1 MTVLIA
7 PDKFKGSLSAA
18 EVCAAIKEGLHAV
31 DSSLRIVTLPLAD
44 GGEGT
49 CELLTHHAGGSIVSL
64 EVRDPLFRPIQS
76 QYGISK
82 DGKTAFLEMAKAS
95 GLQLLAQNEQN
106 PMITSTVGTGDLIRH
121 ALDNGVEELIM
132 GVGGSATTDGGMGM
146 AEALGIV
153 FYDSA
158 GEKLRPVGS
167 NLNRIHRLD
176 MSGIHSRLKDIRFT
190 IFCDVDNPLHGP
202 KGAAYVFSPQ
212 KGADSQMVALLDQ
225 GLAHYQEVVEQALAV
240 KVNFPGAGAG
250 GGLPATVKA
259 LTEVLIRPG
268 MEFIIEFTSLEK
280 MVADADVVVTGEG
293 KIDDQTLS
301 GKVVKGVASLA
312 SRHKKPVIAI
322 AGKSLLDDDS
332 IQALGITRLM
342 MLTGPNS
349 TEKESMEN
357 AYAILRER
365 ASELARNWPL

>member
-1 MTVLIA
+1 
-7 PDKFKGSLSAA
+7 
-18 EVCAAIKEGLHAV
+18 
-31 DSSLRIVTLPLAD
+31 
-44 GGEGT
+44 
-49 CELLTHHAGGSIVSL
+49 
-64 EVRDPLFRPIQS
+64 
-76 QYGISK
+76 
-82 DGKTAFLEMAKAS
+82 MAKAS

-158 GEKLRPVGS
+158 GERLRPVGS

-312 SRHKKPVIAI
+312 SRYKKPVIAI

>member
-1 MTVLIA
+1 
-7 PDKFKGSLSAA
+7 
-18 EVCAAIKEGLHAV
+18 
-31 DSSLRIVTLPLAD
+31 
-44 GGEGT
+44 
-49 CELLTHHAGGSIVSL
+49 L

>member
-31 DSSLRIVTLPLAD
+31 DSSLTIITLPLAD

-49 CELLTHHAGGSIVSL
+49 CELLTHYARGSMVSV
-64 EVRDPLFRPIQS
+64 EVRDPLFRRIQS
-76 QYGISK
+76 HYGISK

-95 GLQLLAQNEQN
+95 GLQLLAQDEQN
-106 PMITSTVGTGDLIRH
+106 PMITSTIGTGDLIRH
-121 ALDNGVEELIM
+121 ALDSGVDELIM

-146 AEALGIV
+146 AEALGIA
-153 FYDSA
+153 FYDNS
-158 GEKLRPVGS
+158 GKRLKPIGS
-167 NLNRIHRLD
+167 NLVRIHHLD
-176 MSGIHSRLKDIRFT
+176 MSGVHRRLKDVRFT

-202 KGAAYVFSPQ
+202 KGAAHVFSPQ
-212 KGADSQMVALLDQ
+212 KGADSHMVALLDQ
-225 GLAHYQEVVEQALAV
+225 GLAHYQEVVEQALAIN
-240 KVNFPGAGAG
+240 VNFPGAGAG

-259 LTEVLIRPG
+259 LTEVLVRPG

-280 MVADADVVVTGEG
+280 MVTDADAVVTGEG
-293 KIDDQTLS
+293 KIDEQTLS

-312 SRHKKPVIAI
+312 ARHKKPVIAI
-322 AGKSLLDDDS
+322 AGKSLLDDGS
-332 IQALGITRLM
+332 IQSMGITRLM
-342 MLTGPNS
+342 MLTGPNT

-365 ASELARNWPL
+365 ASELARNWPS